1 MFEKTLRDFCLTND
15 LHIMNGRLFDDIDGN
30 FTSSANNEVIVV
42 DYDIYNTT
50 LFDKCT
56 YFSVENRT
64 ESDHFPINC
73 QL

>member
-1 MFEKTLRDFCLTND
+1 MFGKTFRDFCLTND

-30 FTSSANNEVIVV
+30 FTSSANNGVIVV
-42 DYDIYNTT
+42 DNNTA

-73 QL
+73 